1 MTNTNQPTETETNEI
16 TASLFTQWANENAAK
31 IKMLAHLQT
40 LTEAEKIALFKE
52 VMGSQPPPASPE
64 RGGGQP
70 LLSSTL

>member
-1 MTNTNQPTETETNEI
+1 MTNTNHLTETETNEI

-52 VMGSQPPPASPE
+52 VMG
-64 RGGGQP
+64 
-70 LLSSTL
+70 